1 MLLQCHPLCFH
12 IFFYLSWKFFQHN
25 AKENALCQ
33 AQHPRTLTYLVFLG
47 TLPDGTTFDTTK
59 NFDDPTRFT
68 LDGVIPGWSEGI
80 QKMRRG
86 GKIKLTIPPDIGY
99 GSQTLG
105 SIPPNSTLT
114 FEIDLVDVEQV
125 TAARD

>member
-1 MLLQCHPLCFH
+1 M
-12 IFFYLSWKFFQHN
+12 
-25 AKENALCQ
+25 
-33 AQHPRTLTYLVFLG
+33 
-47 TLPDGTTFDTTK
+47 FDTTK
-59 NFDDPTRFT
+59 NFDDPTRIT